1 MKSGVKEIGRTLFR
15 KPFFLAFLIFSVLVF
30 LEFLHAAMGRPVWAT
45 LSFSLIALILM
56 AIGFAAFVYHMMW
69 KK

>member
-1 MKSGVKEIGRTLFR
+1 
-15 KPFFLAFLIFSVLVF
+15 VLVF